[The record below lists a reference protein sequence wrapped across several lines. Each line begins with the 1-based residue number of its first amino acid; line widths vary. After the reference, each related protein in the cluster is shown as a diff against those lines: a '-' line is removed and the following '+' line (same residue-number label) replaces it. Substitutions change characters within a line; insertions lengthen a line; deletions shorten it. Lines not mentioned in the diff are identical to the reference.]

1 MKNIDK
7 YNSNIINIL
16 SLFFPLSLIMGNL
29 LINLNIFL
37 LCVSTFIFYKK
48 TLVKF
53 KLNFLDKI
61 ILVFFTYTLLVLVIN
76 FSENYFNGEIFP
88 VFILYKTLLFLRY
101 CVLYFVIRF
110 LISQNILKIE
120 WFSFACAGC
129 AAFVCLDIFFQFYF
143 GNNLFGIEPV
153 STRHN
158 SGVFGDELIAGGYL
172 QRFGLFFF
180 FLPFILKK
188 KLFYKISFQFI
199 FFIIFLLGIALSG
212 NRMPFVLFV
221 FSFFVLVILN
231 KELRKYFLS
240 FFIVTFLIFT
250 LVYKLDHDNGRFKVS
265 ASTFY
270 YSGKNLVNTFF
281 IDDITKEPPEVWQRP
296 YALEFFCFKHIWK
309 KNPIFGGGVRSYR
322 TAERGC
328 NTHPHN
334 YYFEILSDLGIVG
347 FGIVVFFVFS
357 MLHKMFIRKN
367 TLFQFSL
374 TNIDAKIMPFFLVFL
389 VEFFPLRSSGSFFTT
404 NNAAIIFIILAAL
417 VSLISERKVS
427 NY

>member
-1 MKNIDK
+1 M
-7 YNSNIINIL
+7 
-16 SLFFPLSLIMGNL
+16 
-29 LINLNIFL
+29 
-37 LCVSTFIFYKK
+37 
-48 TLVKF
+48 
-53 KLNFLDKI
+53 
-61 ILVFFTYTLLVLVIN
+61 VFFCLCRL
-76 FSENYFNGEIFP
+76 
-88 VFILYKTLLFLRY
+88 
-101 CVLYFVIRF
+101 C
-110 LISQNILKIE
+110 
-120 WFSFACAGC
+120 CC
-129 AAFVCLDIFFQFYF
+129 VCLDIFFQFYF

-188 KLFYKISFQFI
+188 KLFYKISLSI
-199 FFIIFLLGIALSG
+199 YFFYYFSFKFDY
-212 NRMPFVLFV
+212 NVFSEFVLFV

-240 FFIVTFLIFT
+240 FFIFTFLIFT
-250 LVYKLDHDNGRFKVS
+250 LIYKLDHDEGRFKVS

-357 MLHKMFIRKN
+357 F
-367 TLFQFSL
+367 
-374 TNIDAKIMPFFLVFL
+374 
-389 VEFFPLRSSGSFFTT
+389 
-404 NNAAIIFIILAAL
+404 
-417 VSLISERKVS
+417 
-427 NY
+427 